1 MKKEN
6 IGSMRIIPLGGL
18 EKIGMNITAFE
29 YEDSIIVV
37 DCGLA
42 FPEDGMLGIDLVIP
56 DVTYLKNNIE
66 KVKGFVITHGHEDHI
81 GALSYILREINIP
94 IYATKLT
101 MGIIEKKLTEHN
113 LLRSTRR
120 KVVKHGQSINLGQF
134 RIEFIKTN
142 HSIQDAAALAIYSPA
157 GIIHQSLEM
166 LSIFRD
172 LQRLEKKEYWHFCQ
186 TVPMQNEKALHS
198 LNVR

>member
-1 MKKEN
+1 
-6 IGSMRIIPLGGL
+6 
-18 EKIGMNITAFE
+18 
-29 YEDSIIVV
+29 
-37 DCGLA
+37 
-42 FPEDGMLGIDLVIP
+42 
-56 DVTYLKNNIE
+56 
-66 KVKGFVITHGHEDHI
+66 
-81 GALSYILREINIP
+81 
-94 IYATKLT
+94 

-142 HSIQDAAALAIYSPA
+142 HSIQDAAALAIYSPP
-157 GIIHQSLEM
+157 GIVVHTGDFKVDYTPVFGDAI
-166 LSIFRD
+166 D
-172 LQRLEKKEYWHFCQ
+172 LQRFAEIGKKEYWHFCQ